1 LIFNKIINSKI
12 IYQRIKYLHEHT
24 FPCMLNIKNGLVL
37 YGPQMEPTQANILIE
52 DNLIVEVSPN
62 ASGGKEID
70 ANGCIVSPSLINS
83 HVHMGDSVVK
93 DIGDGE
99 SIEKIVKPPNGLKHQ
114 LLNSAN
120 PQDIIN
126 SMRSSLNEM
135 LDTGTSTI
143 VDFRE
148 GGINGISLLEKAG
161 EDIPLRKVILGR
173 HDSFFQPFPHPL
185 SPDLGSEIRKNAQ
198 KLLQSAD
205 GVGLSGFGELSED
218 VVKIITR
225 TCSSEGKLAAIHAAE
240 YEEVQQNSIKTT
252 GKTEVQRALEAGF
265 DILIHVTAPLNLDLD
280 ILKETDKSVVC
291 CPRSN
296 GALSVGIPP
305 IKEMWDKGIN
315 LLLGTDNL
323 MFNSPNMFREMEYT
337 LKVTRGYYR
346 EYFPPIEIL
355 KMATV
360 NASSALNLNIGCI
373 EEGMLADI
381 MMVEQLSNNPILS
394 LINRTES
401 KNIIGL
407 MTDGNLVYLR

>member
-1 LIFNKIINSKI
+1 MNILFFS
-12 IYQRIKYLHEHT
+12 
-24 FPCMLNIKNGLVL
+24 MLNIKNGLVL

-52 DNLIVEVSPN
+52 DNLIVEVSPH
-62 ASGGKEID
+62 ASGGKEIN
-70 ANGCIVSPSLINS
+70 AKGCIVSPSLINS

-99 SIEKIVKPPNGLKHQ
+99 SIEKIVKPPHGLKHQ
-114 LLNSAN
+114 LLARSK

-126 SMRSSLNEM
+126 SMRSSLQEM
-135 LDTGTSTI
+135 LDTGTTTI

-148 GGINGISLLEKAG
+148 GGVNGISLLEKAG

-173 HDSFFQPFPHPL
+173 HDSFFQQFPHHL
-185 SPDLGSEIRKNAQ
+185 SHDFDEIIKNT
-198 KLLQSAD
+198 LEILDSAD
-205 GVGLSGFGELSED
+205 GVGLSGFGELNED
-218 VVKIITR
+218 VAKVITQ

-240 YEEVQQNSIKTT
+240 YEEVQQNSLKTT
-252 GKTEVQRALEAGF
+252 GKTEVERALEAGF
-265 DILIHVTAPLNLDLD
+265 DILIHVTAPINLDLD
-280 ILKETDKSVVC
+280 LLKETDKSVVC

-305 IKEMWDKGIN
+305 MKEMWDRGIN

-323 MFNSPNMFREMEYT
+323 MFNSPNMFREMEYA

-346 EYFPPIEIL
+346 EYFPPVEIL

-360 NASSALNLNIGCI
+360 NAGQALNLNLGCI

-381 MMVEQLSNNPILS
+381 MVVEQLSYNPILS

-407 MTDGNLVYLR
+407 VTDGNLVYLR

>member
-1 LIFNKIINSKI
+1 
-12 IYQRIKYLHEHT
+12 
-24 FPCMLNIKNGLVL
+24 MLNIKNGLVL

-52 DNLIVEVSPN
+52 DNLIVEVSPH
-62 ASGGKEID
+62 ASGGKEIN
-70 ANGCIVSPSLINS
+70 AKGCIVSPSLINS
-83 HVHMGDSVVK
+83 HVHLGDSVVK

-99 SIEKIVKPPNGLKHQ
+99 SIEKIVRPPNGLKHQ
-114 LLNSAN
+114 LLTSAN

-126 SMRSSLNEM
+126 SMRSSLLEM
-135 LDTGTSTI
+135 MDTGTTTI

-148 GGINGISLLEKAG
+148 GGINGVSLLEKAG
-161 EDIPLRKVILGR
+161 EGVPLRKVILGR
-173 HDSFFQPFPHPL
+173 HDSFFKTFSQ
-185 SPDLGSEIRKNAQ
+185 SISQDMEMEIRDSAMEILEYAQ
-198 KLLQSAD
+198 
-205 GVGLSGFGELSED
+205 GIGLSGFGEIND
-218 VVKIITR
+218 NVVKIITE
-225 TCSSEGKLAAIHAAE
+225 TCFSAGKLAAIHAAE
-240 YEEVQQNSIKTT
+240 YEGVQRNSLNIT
-252 GKTEVQRALEAGF
+252 GKTEVERALDADF
-265 DILIHVTAPLNLDLD
+265 DILIHVTSPLNLDLD
-280 ILKETDKSVVC
+280 LLSETNKSVVC

-305 IKEMWDKGIN
+305 IKEMWDRGIN

-337 LKVTRGYYR
+337 LKVTRGYYKQ
-346 EYFPPIEIL
+346 YFPPVEIL

-360 NASSALNLNIGCI
+360 NAGQALDLNLGCI

-381 MMVEQLSNNPILS
+381 MMVEQLSDNPILS

>member
-1 LIFNKIINSKI
+1 MI
-12 IYQRIKYLHEHT
+12 
-24 FPCMLNIKNGLVL
+24 NIKNGLVL
-37 YGPQMEPTQANILIE
+37 YGPQMEPTHANILIE
-52 DNLIVEVSPN
+52 DNLIVEVSPH
-62 ASGGKEID
+62 ASGGEEIN
-70 ANGCIVSPSLINS
+70 AKGCIVSPSLINS

-99 SIEKIVKPPNGLKHQ
+99 SIEKIVKPPHGLKHR
-114 LLNSAN
+114 LLAQAK
-120 PQDIIN
+120 PQEIIN
-126 SMRSSLNEM
+126 SMRGSLQEM

-148 GGINGISLLEKAG
+148 GGVDGVSLLVKAG
-161 EDIPLRKVILGR
+161 EGIPLRKVILGR
-173 HDSFFQPFPHPL
+173 HEAFFKPFSSSPSNDMEMGIRDSAR
-185 SPDLGSEIRKNAQ
+185 EILERAQ
-198 KLLQSAD
+198 
-205 GVGLSGFGELSED
+205 GIGLSGFGEIND
-218 VVKIITR
+218 AVVKIIIK

-240 YEEVQQNSIKTT
+240 YEEVQRNSLNST
-252 GKTEVQRALEAGF
+252 GKTEVERALEAGF
-265 DILIHVTAPLNLDLD
+265 DILIHVTSPLNLDLD
-280 ILKETDKSVVC
+280 LLSKTDTSVVC

-305 IKEMWDKGIN
+305 IKEMWDLGIN

-337 LKVTRGYYR
+337 LKVTRGYYQ
-346 EYFPPIEIL
+346 EYFPPVEIL

-360 NASSALNLNIGCI
+360 NAGSALNLNIGCI
-373 EEGMLADI
+373 QEGMLADI
-381 MMVEQLSNNPILS
+381 MMVEQLSDNPILS